1 MTYFPKLLLAA
12 ACFAAL
18 GHANAADSVIKRVTL
33 YPGVAA
39 VERVAPVAA
48 NAGEVRLTC
57 LPTTFDTN
65 TLRVEADAGIRV
77 GDVSVK
83 TVPKALATRCNL
95 GSNDAKI
102 RELEDQRAALDA
114 DVSAN
119 EAVLAYIKALNAPES
134 GAARAAAPVGSLDTT
149 VESVRR
155 AVSTTLVKQQK
166 LARQK
171 ELIEQQ
177 IAALTADSE
186 AAGPKAEEYR
196 EVSVRVAATKAG
208 ELRLIYQVNG
218 PGWTPAYRAALDS
231 ATGAVKLDRL
241 AVVAQS
247 SGEDWRGVQLRL
259 STAQPRNNATP
270 PMPWPWEIGILPAMV
285 ARSAAMYDM
294 APASAPAP
302 APAMKALRA
311 PTLPPTFDASV
322 FEGTYSTEFEVPGG
336 VDLASN
342 GQRVTLPLGSQTVAA
357 KVFSRVVPNVSN
369 EAFVMAD
376 VSRPEGVW
384 PRGDMQ
390 LLRDNALVGKTVWNM
405 GDEQSVTLA
414 FGRDESLRVRVEPQK
429 TQSAT
434 AGFIGNRQEREW
446 HRGYTIENMRK
457 TVANIEVLE
466 ATPVGTDADI
476 KVEQA
481 FNPQP
486 TDKSWKDKRGVVA
499 WTQTL
504 APGKSAKLTADYKV
518 SYPKDARVSGL

>member
-1 MTYFPKLLLAA
+1 MTPSPKLLVAA
-12 ACFAAL
+12 ACLAAI
-18 GHANAADSVIKRVTL
+18 GGANAADSLIKQVTL

-39 VERVAPVAA
+39 VERVAQVAA
-48 NAGEVRLTC
+48 NASEVRMTC

-65 TLRVEADAGIRV
+65 TIRVEADAGIRV

-83 TVPKALATRCNL
+83 TVPKALATRCNA

-114 DVSAN
+114 EVSAN
-119 EAVLAYIKALNAPES
+119 DAVLAYIKALNAPES
-134 GAARAAAPVGSLDTT
+134 GAARAPSPASMLDTT

-171 ELIEQQ
+171 ELLESQ
-177 IAALTADSE
+177 IAALTADSD
-186 AAGPKAEEYR
+186 AGGPKVEAYR
-196 EVSVRVAATKAG
+196 EVSVRVAGGKGG
-208 ELRLIYQVNG
+208 ELRLTYQVNG

-241 AVVAQS
+241 AVVAQA

-270 PMPWPWEIGILPAMV
+270 PIPWPWEISILPPMAERVAYAM
-285 ARSAAMYDM
+285 AAAPMPSPAAPVMM
-294 APASAPAP
+294 AKRASES
-302 APAMKALRA
+302 
-311 PTLPPTFDASV
+311 PPTFDAGV
-322 FEGTYSTEFEVPGG
+322 FQGTYSTEFEVPGM

-342 GQRVTLPLGSQTVAA
+342 GQRITLPLGSQTVVA
-357 KVFSRVVPNVSN
+357 KVFSRVLPNVSS

-384 PRGDMQ
+384 PRGEMQ
-390 LLRDNALVGKTVWNM
+390 LLRDNALVGKTTWTM
-405 GDEQSVTLA
+405 GDEPSVTLA
-414 FGRDESLRVRVEPQK
+414 FGRDESLRVRVEPLK

-434 AGFIGNRQEREW
+434 AGFIGNRQEHEW
-446 HRGYTIENMRK
+446 HRGYTIENLRK
-457 TVANIEVLE
+457 TAANIEVLE
-466 ATPVGTDADI
+466 STPVGTHADI
-476 KVEQA
+476 KVEHT

-486 TDKSWKDKRGVVA
+486 TEKSWKDKRGVVA

-504 APGKSAKLTADYKV
+504 APGNSAKFTADYKV
-518 SYPKDARVSGL
+518 SYPKDARVGGL